1 MSSIETKAVTR
12 VFQAGEQEIR
22 AVDQASFGIDDGQLT
37 LILGPSGSGKTTILN
52 LLGGMDSPTSGA
64 IMVDGSDLATASEE
78 QLTSYRRDHVG
89 FVFQFYNLISSLTAA
104 ENIALGSQFAQD
116 RIDPRQALAE
126 VGLENRGDS
135 FPFQLSGGEM
145 QRVAIARALAKRPRL
160 LLCDEPTGALD
171 SETGASVLAVLRDL
185 AKDPARAVVI
195 VTHNEAL
202 TGAAD
207 KIIRVS
213 NGKIASVVEREQ
225 WNW

>member
-1 MSSIETKAVTR
+1 LSSIETKAVTR